1 MEDNILNKCNSINSI
16 NNAPYSNFIASK
28 KRNFLKEY
36 NYGYDI
42 DRKKLKKSLYENF
55 ELLKR
60 KTLNVNDICIDHF
73 KDMENYIEDIEELKS
88 IYNYFFNSSNSV
100 LFDNNDLL
108 YVNKKFCSI
117 NFHDIF
123 VNKNIFCDYTRACF
137 NNFLNNYDHNDAY
150 NTYNNIQINDK
161 GETIYNGS
169 MHDENDA
176 HRKNI
181 LFFQKKMDKNKIT
194 SLGKRILN
202 NVSNQL
208 LYIDDL
214 SMYDVLLLLSFVV
227 RLQDEHKKNE
237 KEQKDLEGIANINQL
252 KINFYSLKE
261 IYIYYYKD
269 KTFQCQT
276 CGLRF
281 TTSLDKLNHIENHY
295 KQNYNYISNSDKLN
309 NNKSKK
315 KYIYLDNINLPIEFF
330 VCKYYS
336 YFEDLYNNT
345 ITKNSSSFNFNNQF
359 GSTRKIMNTQA
370 PNEIYNYEMLK
381 KDGEFE
387 KCEKEKNILNNSL
400 LNIKHEKYSTENEQ
414 INYEEIQN
422 YREELNASLDKLK
435 KKNIAQ
441 YLATNIEVD
450 IKKSNENNP
459 NFIIEK
465 NGVENLFDFSSL
477 KNEID
482 RFLFLKENEK
492 DKNINDKSTK
502 SNNIDNDIKYSDEA
516 TKETNFFDFIYGN
529 QNTYDVYL
537 SNYYTLSGDNNVL
550 LNYIDGESMYKNI
563 MKCLEIDDFK
573 LPSWIPQRSI
583 QTFLIKPIEEI
594 YQNEDDMKNNINSM
608 YSTPNMCIDN
618 NNVNISYI
626 NHSNNNNIKDNNI
639 SFAEKNMNE
648 LYINNYTTKEVG
660 IMNDKV
666 GIQNNLWMIFSKS
679 DFHMTMKLAPLNILL
694 STSQKYKKILAS
706 SDYGNDSF
714 DNNCVKDEENHMQ
727 IADNIYTEQHL
738 EKSEQI
744 KIKKEIKE
752 EKNETSKIKG
762 EIKKEKKKKS
772 KIDDTHIENS
782 YKEKNKED
790 SNLIN
795 FMSSENFKDEIDD
808 NNALFFS
815 FVNIFSRNN
824 ILQINAF
831 NNIFLYYLRDS
842 YFTLFNNLTNDINF
856 IEIKNKL
863 YNYIYNSYAQKAPI
877 FDLNNYHIS
886 YCFLCKEKFNYKYS
900 YAYNDYYYTDAISV
914 DLDNSLKKEN
924 EQTYNFNFNIN
935 NINQDAEKS
944 ICHNLSYDILDTNIN
959 EMSKFI
965 SMIILGN
972 EKSKEKNSIGEH
984 SDEFICDDLKKY
996 HDIMDSSPCLE
1007 HIFNMTKIMLDQN
1020 FTFNKTVIEPCVN
1033 YNYNSKSCNNNNR
1046 KKNVFNEY
1054 NNLYKNF
1061 CIPYETMDI
1070 LYNLRK
1076 ENESNKVGY
1085 INDPIYFSSLSENVP
1100 SININ
1105 KGNNT
1110 NFENNKYDAQK
1121 FLDINREYKNE
1132 DIENFAKNY
1141 ENVMENIT
1149 SYSLETVYK
1158 DRKEGTNAF
1167 NEIIKCYIND
1177 SNHKKNQYNH
1187 IYFPSKNYLHTN
1199 FTYFHNQCFKNYIE
1213 YYISPYFF
1221 LSKLDEENLNRVI
1234 LHAIKKFFNVYKY
1247 VYKFESSE
1255 KKTNAHFYGYSNIN
1269 KLKQEKPVH
1278 REKLK
1283 KKKHF

>member
-1 MEDNILNKCNSINSI
+1 MEDNILNACNSINSI
-16 NNAPYSNFIASK
+16 NNAPYSNFIISK

-36 NYGYDI
+36 NQYGYDI
-42 DRKKLKKSLYENF
+42 NHKKLKKSLYENF

-60 KTLNVNDICIDHF
+60 KILNVNDICIDHF
-73 KDMENYIEDIEELKS
+73 KDMENYIEEIEELKS
-88 IYNYFFNSSNSV
+88 IYNYFFNSNNSI

-123 VNKNIFCDYTRACF
+123 VNKNIFCDNTRACF
-137 NNFLNNYDHNDAY
+137 NNFLNNYEYNDV
-150 NTYNNIQINDK
+150 YNNIQINDK
-161 GETIYNGS
+161 GETIYNDNIQ
-169 MHDENDA
+169 DENDVD
-176 HRKNI
+176 KKSI
-181 LFFQKKMDKNKIT
+181 SLFQKNMDTNKTT

-261 IYIYYYKD
+261 IYRYYYKD

-295 KQNYNYISNSDKLN
+295 KQNYNYINNSDKSN

-315 KYIYLDNINLPIEFF
+315 KYIYLDNVNLPIEFF

-359 GSTRKIMNTQA
+359 GNARKSSNIRAQ
-370 PNEIYNYEMLK
+370 NERYNYDIVK
-381 KDGEFE
+381 KDEEFE
-387 KCEKEKNILNNSL
+387 IHEKEKNILNDDL
-400 LNIKHEKYSTENEQ
+400 LNIKHEKYSTEDEPIDN
-414 INYEEIQN
+414 EEIQT
-422 YREELNASLDKLK
+422 YKEELNDSLNKLK

-441 YLATNIEVD
+441 YLATDIE
-450 IKKSNENNP
+450 ISAKKSNEYNP
-459 NFIIEK
+459 SFNIAK

-477 KNEID
+477 KNEMD

-502 SNNIDNDIKYSDEA
+502 SNNIDNDIKYSDES
-516 TKETNFFDFIYGN
+516 TKETSFFDFIYGN

-537 SNYYTLSGDNNVL
+537 SNYYTLAGDNNVL

-563 MKCLEIDDFK
+563 MKCLEIEDFK
-573 LPSWIPQRSI
+573 FPSWIPQRSI
-583 QTFLIKPIEEI
+583 QTFLIKPIKEI

-608 YSTPNMCIDN
+608 YSTPNMHIGND
-618 NNVNISYI
+618 NVNISYI
-626 NHSNNNNIKDNNI
+626 NHSNSNNIKDNNI

-648 LYINNYTTKEVG
+648 SYINNYTTKEVG

-666 GIQNNLWMIFSKS
+666 GIQNNLWMIFSKT

-694 STSQKYKKILAS
+694 SASQKYKKILAS
-706 SDYGNDSF
+706 PNYGNDSF
-714 DNNCVKDEENHMQ
+714 DNNYVKNEQDHLQ

-752 EKNETSKIKG
+752 EKIETSKIKG
-762 EIKKEKKKKS
+762 EIKKEKKQKS
-772 KIDDTHIENS
+772 KIDNTHEQND
-782 YKEKNKED
+782 YKEKNNED
-790 SNLIN
+790 SNLMN
-795 FMSSENFKDEIDD
+795 FMSSENFKDDNDD
-808 NNALFFS
+808 NMTLFFS

-824 ILQINAF
+824 ILQIEAF
-831 NNIFLYYLRDS
+831 KNIFLYYLRDS

-863 YNYIYNSYAQKAPI
+863 YNYIYNTYAQKVPI

-900 YAYNDYYYTDAISV
+900 YAYNDYYYTDVISV

-924 EQTYNFNFNIN
+924 EETYNFNFNIN
-935 NINQDAEKS
+935 NINQDAEKN
-944 ICHNLSYDILDTNIN
+944 ICHNLSYDILDTKIN
-959 EMSKFI
+959 EMNKFI

-972 EKSKEKNSIGEH
+972 ENSQEKNNIEDNSE
-984 SDEFICDDLKKY
+984 EFICDDLKKC
-996 HDIMDSSPCLE
+996 HDKIDSSPCLE
-1007 HIFNMTKIMLDQN
+1007 HIFNMVKIMLDQN
-1020 FTFNKTVIEPCVN
+1020 FKFNKTVIEPCIN
-1033 YNYNSKSCNNNNR
+1033 YNYNSKGSNNNNR

-1076 ENESNKVGY
+1076 ENEGNKLGY
-1085 INDPIYFSSLSENVP
+1085 INGPIDFPSISENIP
-1100 SININ
+1100 GININ

-1110 NFENNKYDAQK
+1110 NFENNKYGASK
-1121 FLDINREYKNE
+1121 SLDINQEYKNE
-1132 DIENFAKNY
+1132 DIENFVKNY
-1141 ENVMENIT
+1141 ENVMEDIT
-1149 SYSLETVYK
+1149 GYSLENVYK
-1158 DRKEGTNAF
+1158 DRKEGTNTF

-1177 SNHKKNQYNH
+1177 SNHKKNKYNN

-1199 FTYFHNQCFKNYIE
+1199 FTYFHSQCFKNYIE

-1234 LHAIKKFFNVYKY
+1234 LHAIKNFFNVYKY
-1247 VYKFESSE
+1247 VCKFESSE
-1255 KKTNAHFYGYSNIN
+1255 KKTNAQFSGYSNIN

>member
-1 MEDNILNKCNSINSI
+1 MEDDILNAYNSINSI
-16 NNAPYSNFIASK
+16 NNAPYSNFITSK

-36 NYGYDI
+36 NQYGYDI
-42 DRKKLKKSLYENF
+42 NHKKLRKSLYENF

-60 KTLNVNDICIDHF
+60 KILNVNDICIDHF
-73 KDMENYIEDIEELKS
+73 KDMENYIEEIEELKS
-88 IYNYFFNSSNSV
+88 IYNYFFNSSNSI

-123 VNKNIFCDYTRACF
+123 VNKNIFCDNTRAFF
-137 NNFLNNYDHNDAY
+137 NNFINNYEYNDD
-150 NTYNNIQINDK
+150 YNNNQINDK
-161 GETIYNGS
+161 GETIYNDNIQ
-169 MHDENDA
+169 DENDV
-176 HRKNI
+176 HKKSI
-181 LFFQKKMDKNKIT
+181 SLFQKNMDTNKTT

-202 NVSNQL
+202 HVSNQL

-237 KEQKDLEGIANINQL
+237 KEEKDLEGIANINQL

-261 IYIYYYKD
+261 IFRYYYKD

-295 KQNYNYISNSDKLN
+295 KQNYNYINNSDKSN

-315 KYIYLDNINLPIEFF
+315 KYIYLDNVNLPIEFF

-359 GSTRKIMNTQA
+359 GTARKSSNTRAQ
-370 PNEIYNYEMLK
+370 NERYNYEILK
-381 KDGEFE
+381 KGEEFE
-387 KCEKEKNILNNSL
+387 TFEKEKNILNDDL
-400 LNIKHEKYSTENEQ
+400 LNIKHEKCSTDDEQ
-414 INYEEIQN
+414 IQTYT
-422 YREELNASLDKLK
+422 EELNDNLNKLK

-441 YLATNIEVD
+441 YLATDIEMGA
-450 IKKSNENNP
+450 KKSNEYNP
-459 NFIIEK
+459 NFNIAK

-477 KNEID
+477 KNEMD

-492 DKNINDKSTK
+492 DKNINDKNTK
-502 SNNIDNDIKYSDEA
+502 SNNIDNDIKYSDEN
-516 TKETNFFDFIYGN
+516 TKETSFFDFIYGN

-537 SNYYTLSGDNNVL
+537 SNYYTLAGDNNVL
-550 LNYIDGESMYKNI
+550 LNYIDGDSMYKNI
-563 MKCLEIDDFK
+563 MKCLEIEDFK
-573 LPSWIPQRSI
+573 FPSWIPQRSI

-608 YSTPNMCIDN
+608 YSTPNIHIDN

-626 NHSNNNNIKDNNI
+626 NHSSSNNIKDNNI
-639 SFAEKNMNE
+639 SFAEKNMNDS
-648 LYINNYTTKEVG
+648 YINNYTTKEVG

-666 GIQNNLWMIFSKS
+666 DIQNNLWMIFSKS

-694 STSQKYKKILAS
+694 SASQKYKKILAS
-706 SDYGNDSF
+706 PNYGNDNF
-714 DNNCVKDEENHMQ
+714 DNSYVKNEQGHLQ

-752 EKNETSKIKG
+752 EKIETSKIKG
-762 EIKKEKKKKS
+762 EVKKEKKQKS
-772 KIDDTHIENS
+772 KIDD
-782 YKEKNKED
+782 KEKNNED
-790 SNLIN
+790 SNLMN
-795 FMSSENFKDEIDD
+795 FMSSENFKGDNDD
-808 NNALFFS
+808 NMTLFFS

-824 ILQINAF
+824 ILQIDAF
-831 NNIFLYYLRDS
+831 KNIFLYYLRDS

-863 YNYIYNSYAQKAPI
+863 YNYIYNTYAQKVPI

-900 YAYNDYYYTDAISV
+900 YAYNDYYYTDVISV
-914 DLDNSLKKEN
+914 DLDNSLKEEN
-924 EQTYNFNFNIN
+924 DESYNFNFNIN
-935 NINQDAEKS
+935 NINQDAEKN
-944 ICHNLSYDILDTNIN
+944 ICHNLSYDILDTKIN
-959 EMSKFI
+959 EMDKFI
-965 SMIILGN
+965 NTIILGN
-972 EKSKEKNSIGEH
+972 EKSQEKNNIEDDSEK
-984 SDEFICDDLKKY
+984 FICDDLKKC
-996 HDIMDSSPCLE
+996 DDKIDSSPCLE
-1007 HIFNMTKIMLDQN
+1007 HIFNMVKTMLDQN
-1020 FTFNKTVIEPCVN
+1020 FKFNKTVIEPCIS
-1033 YNYNSKSCNNNNR
+1033 YNYNSKSSNTNNR

-1076 ENESNKVGY
+1076 ENECNKLGY
-1085 INDPIYFSSLSENVP
+1085 INGPIDFSSISENIP
-1100 SININ
+1100 GSNIN
-1105 KGNNT
+1105 KGNNA
-1110 NFENNKYDAQK
+1110 NFENNKYGVPK
-1121 FLDINREYKNE
+1121 SLDINQEYKNE
-1132 DIENFAKNY
+1132 DIENFVKNY
-1141 ENVMENIT
+1141 ENVMEDIT
-1149 SYSLETVYK
+1149 GYSLENVYK
-1158 DRKEGTNAF
+1158 DRKEGTNTF

-1177 SNHKKNQYNH
+1177 SNHKKNKYSH

-1199 FTYFHNQCFKNYIE
+1199 FTYFHSQCFKNYIE

-1234 LHAIKKFFNVYKY
+1234 LHAIKNFFNVYKY
-1247 VYKFESSE
+1247 VCNFESSE
-1255 KKTNAHFYGYSNIN
+1255 KKTNAQFSGYSNIN